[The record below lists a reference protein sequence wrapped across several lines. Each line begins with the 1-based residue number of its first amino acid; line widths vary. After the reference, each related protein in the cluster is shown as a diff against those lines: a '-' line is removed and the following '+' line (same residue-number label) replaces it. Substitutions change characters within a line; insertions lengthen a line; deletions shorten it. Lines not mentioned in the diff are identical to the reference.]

1 MKYGLTQAA
10 QVTGKSRSSIYR
22 AIKSGV
28 ISAHR
33 RDDGQFEIDPAE
45 LHRVF
50 PPVSMG
56 ISDVISETIQETTVD
71 VLKRE
76 VELLREALEREHAHT
91 REIRADM
98 RELADLLR
106 EEREERRKL
115 TALLTHQPEKSPS
128 TRETPAAPSERPT
141 LVEKLFGR
149 DRRRGG

>member
-10 QVTGKSRSSIYR
+10 QATGKSRSSIYR

-50 PPVSMG
+50 PAISRNVSQA
-56 ISDVISETIQETTVD
+56 VPEQANETAVE

-76 VELLREALEREHAHT
+76 VELLREALERERSHS
-91 REIRADM
+91 REF
-98 RELADLLR
+98 ADLLR
-106 EEREERRKL
+106 EEREERRRL
-115 TALLTHQPEKSPS
+115 TALLVHQSQQSEQA
-128 TRETPAAPSERPT
+128 REAQHQGQEPGHRT
-141 LVEKLFGR
+141 LLEKLFGR
-149 DRRRGG
+149 RGT